1 MPVENRNRDEVIS
14 TEKSEY
20 DKGFDA
26 GYKSGREYYANDIA
40 LEIADVDKS
49 IEILEKYSPGEQT
62 AIDELKRTLE
72 ILKVIKIK
80 ADSKRF
86 L

>member
-1 MPVENRNRDEVIS
+1 MPIKNRNRDEIKS

-26 GYKSGREYYANDIA
+26 GYKSGRKYYSNDIA

-49 IEILEKYSPGEQT
+49 IEILEKYSPNEQA

>member
-1 MPVENRNRDEVIS
+1 MPIKNRNRDEIKS

-26 GYKSGREYYANDIA
+26 GYKSGRKYYANDIA

-49 IEILEKYSPGEQT
+49 IEILEKYSPNEQI
-62 AIDELKRTLE
+62 AIDELKKTLE
-72 ILKVIKIK
+72 VLKVIKIK
-80 ADSKRF
+80 ADSKKF